1 MIGEECVVRALN
13 GQAIALLLLVELAL
27 LLQAVLGEVED
38 DVMELVDLG
47 DGGAERAQ
55 LLHASLDAVDQLP
68 ERSVDG
74 ARNQHHQHQAS
85 DGGKADGHAQSVV
98 QRVAC
103 GEDGVLGEQP
113 DDRPARVVI
122 GHDARIQLQRFGD
135 GVHLLIAHG
144 NAFDLHKA
152 RIARFLKRESG
163 PFGVHRVIERAVSRD
178 DPVRTVAVCQRKG
191 VAAGFAAAQFGY
203 GEARVRQIRGGHLD
217 SQHAVHLP
225 VEHERHRVGD
235 HPIAVARIALQH
247 ERLRPIRHGLRVG
260 ARVLQG
266 GLVGLVE
273 EVVGAAHAAAGKVQL
288 RRPSVVKG
296 DGRVAGDFL
305 VPAFEQQVGMGI
317 GVAGGVGVAQE
328 GPDMI
333 LLDGKVAIVSQ
344 DQVHAAGGVG
354 SDNGEQPREGIG
366 DEGLL
371 LAVIGKEARH
381 IEARLGKL
389 IGKGGVEGDGLTG
402 DARPA
407 FDHGAFQV
415 HFAVVHRACIDGD
428 GVVLKRAL
436 HAAEREHRNGQG
448 ALDQDDHGQRDHEG
462 SKEGYLSFSLC
473 RTCVS
478 ALAFVMH
485 FLLLRTLGCGL
496 KLLAEGGVP
505 LLERG
510 IAHVRLKSLGA

>member
-1 MIGEECVVRALN
+1 
-13 GQAIALLLLVELAL
+13 
-27 LLQAVLGEVED
+27 
-38 DVMELVDLG
+38 
-47 DGGAERAQ
+47 
-55 LLHASLDAVDQLP
+55 
-68 ERSVDG
+68 
-74 ARNQHHQHQAS
+74 
-85 DGGKADGHAQSVV
+85 
-98 QRVAC
+98 
-103 GEDGVLGEQP
+103 
-113 DDRPARVVI
+113 
-122 GHDARIQLQRFGD
+122 
-135 GVHLLIAHG
+135 
-144 NAFDLHKA
+144 
-152 RIARFLKRESG
+152 
-163 PFGVHRVIERAVSRD
+163 
-178 DPVRTVAVCQRKG
+178 
-191 VAAGFAAAQFGY
+191 
-203 GEARVRQIRGGHLD
+203 
-217 SQHAVHLP
+217 
-225 VEHERHRVGD
+225 
-235 HPIAVARIALQH
+235 
-247 ERLRPIRHGLRVG
+247 
-260 ARVLQG
+260 
-266 GLVGLVE
+266 
-273 EVVGAAHAAAGKVQL
+273 
-288 RRPSVVKG
+288 
-296 DGRVAGDFL
+296 
-305 VPAFEQQVGMGI
+305 MGI

-328 GPDMI
+328 SPDMI

-415 HFAVVHRACIDGD
+415 HLAVVHRACIDGD

-462 SKEGYLSFSLC
+462 SKEGYLSFSFC
-473 RTCVS
+473 RTRVG

-496 KLLAEGGVP
+496 ELLAEGGVP

-510 IAHVRLKSLGA
+510 IAHVRLKCLGA